1 MTLLLA
7 GIDFSTTAIHA
18 ALIPYHPGDET
29 RCILR
34 RARLPAYKPNTTTPQ
49 YRSADRC
56 RHIAGAIRVLLGE
69 PRTEGRVIS
78 VWVEEP
84 FGGGQHGRGQT
95 DNTLREIYGGI
106 LASIPFDTA
115 RASIAP
121 TQWRKTITSRSEGL
135 GLCAPPT
142 LIPNTRRR
150 DWKAWSVTQA
160 SRWMVAHEFDPTPNE
175 HEADALLIA
184 LAGRHHEHAGH
195 RSGGTLNH
203 TQGKAQLRLEPTT
216 EGAV

>member
-34 RARLPAYKPNTTTPQ
+34 RARLPGWKPNTTTTQ
-49 YRSADRC
+49 YRSAERC
-56 RHIAGAIRVLLGE
+56 RAIAGAIRVLLGE

-78 VWVEEP
+78 VWIEEP
-84 FGGGQHGRGQT
+84 FGRGGGLA
-95 DNTLREIYGGI
+95 DNVLRELYGGI
-106 LASIPFDTA
+106 LASVPFDTA

-121 TQWRKTITSRSEGL
+121 SQWRKTITSRSEGL
-135 GLCAPPT
+135 GLCAPPP
-142 LIPNTRRR
+142 LIGNTRRR
-150 DWKAWSVTQA
+150 DWKAWAIDTAGDWQQKRELV
-160 SRWMVAHEFDPTPNE
+160 PTTNE

-203 TQGKAQLRLEPTT
+203 PQGKAQLRLEPTT